1 MNGLLKHFL
10 LSKKNKIIGIIGL
23 GYVGLSLAYL
33 SQKKYITYGF
43 DTDSSKIKKLKNK
56 VSYINDINF
65 KKNKFNFD
73 KTFFPTNDLRKLKI
87 CDYIII
93 CVPTPLKR
101 NKKTPDLSFV
111 KQIINEIYK
120 INYEK
125 KTIILESTSWP
136 GTTKELIIN
145 KLNKKDLICGKDF
158 FVCFS
163 PERINPGD
171 DYDQYIKTPKIVG
184 ADDKNSLKKGLQ
196 FYKKIFKQVVFAS
209 SNSVAEA
216 SKLYENTFRSLNI
229 SFANELKYILRDLK
243 IDIWEV
249 IDICNTKPFGFM
261 PFYPGAGIG
270 GHCIPIDP
278 LYLLWKLKKEKLSSK
293 VIDLTTSINESIPL
307 KIVQIIKKEIKKK
320 KVSILILG
328 VSYKKN
334 VNDLRESAALRIMN
348 LFKKNKINFKYYD
361 NFFDKIN
368 LNQNSNIQNKSIKI
382 TKKNLSYF
390 DAVLITTD
398 HDKVDYNF
406 IFKNSKIIFDTKNL
420 VARKYKKFSHKTI
433 KL

>member
-1 MNGLLKHFL
+1 MSKLNKHYL
-10 LSKKNKIIGIIGL
+10 LSKKRKIIGIIGL

-33 SQKKYITYGF
+33 SQKKFITYGF
-43 DTDSSKIKKLKNK
+43 ETDNSKIHKLKNK
-56 VSYINDINF
+56 ISYINDINF
-65 KKNKFNFD
+65 KKNKFNFN
-73 KTFFPTNDLRKLKI
+73 KTFFPTSNFKKLTL
-87 CDYIII
+87 CDYLII
-93 CVPTPLKR
+93 CVPTPLKKD
-101 NKKTPDLSFV
+101 NKTPDTSFI
-111 KQIINEIYK
+111 KKIISVINKIDYK
-120 INYEK
+120 D

-145 KLNKKDLICGKDF
+145 KLNKKNLICGKDY

-171 DYDQYIKTPKIVG
+171 SYDNYIKTPKIIG
-184 ADDKNSLKKGLQ
+184 ADDKNSLKKGSF
-196 FYKKIFKQVVFAS
+196 FYKKIFKKIVLAS

-216 SKLYENTFRSLNI
+216 SKLYENTFRSINI

-293 VIDLTTSINESIPL
+293 VIDLTTSINESIPY
-307 KIVQIIKKEIKKK
+307 KIVKIIKKEIKKK
-320 KVSILILG
+320 NILILILG
-328 VSYKKN
+328 ISYKKN
-334 VNDLRESAALRIMN
+334 VNDLRESAAIRIMK
-348 LFKKNKINFKYYD
+348 LFKRYKINFRYHD
-361 NFFDKIN
+361 RFFDRIKLEN
-368 LNQNSNIQNKSIKI
+368 NSNVQNKSLKI
-382 TKKNLSYF
+382 NKKNISNF
-390 DAVLITTD
+390 DGILLTTD
-398 HDKVDYNF
+398 HDKVDYDL
-406 IFKNSKIIFDTKNL
+406 IFKYSKIIFDTKNL
-420 VARKYKKFSHKTI
+420 VARKYKKFIKKTI